1 MRRSVYFLVDLV
13 CVVVFAAIGRAS
25 HDENPLL
32 GLLHTAWP
40 FVVGTLLAWAII
52 AGRRLDPARWA
63 PSFLLVWLVSAWG
76 GLLLRH
82 ASHQGDR
89 WPFPVIATIM
99 LGLIVAV
106 GRLLATR
113 IAARHLTRTHA

>member
-1 MRRSVYFLVDLV
+1 MRRRSWFLVDLV

-40 FVVGTLLAWAII
+40 FVTGTLVAWAIL
-52 AGRRLDPARWA
+52 AWRRWDAARWWPA
-63 PSFLLVWLVSAWG
+63 FVLVWLTSAWG

-82 ASHQGDR
+82 VSHQGNR
-89 WPFPVIATIM
+89 WPFPVIATVM
-99 LGLIVAV
+99 LGLIVGV
-106 GRLLATR
+106 GRLVVGR
-113 IAARHLTRTHA
+113 IAARRSRDAA

>member
-1 MRRSVYFLVDLV
+1 MRRGPWFLVDLV

-40 FVVGTLLAWAII
+40 FVCGALAAWAII
-52 AGRRLDPARWA
+52 AGRRWDAARWW
-63 PSFLLVWLVSAWG
+63 PSFVLVWLTAAWG

-82 ASHQGDR
+82 VSHQGDR
-89 WPFPVIATIM
+89 WPFPVIATVM
-99 LGLIVAV
+99 LGLIVGA
-106 GRLLATR
+106 GRLLAGR
-113 IAARHLTRTHA
+113 ILAQRRGDAA